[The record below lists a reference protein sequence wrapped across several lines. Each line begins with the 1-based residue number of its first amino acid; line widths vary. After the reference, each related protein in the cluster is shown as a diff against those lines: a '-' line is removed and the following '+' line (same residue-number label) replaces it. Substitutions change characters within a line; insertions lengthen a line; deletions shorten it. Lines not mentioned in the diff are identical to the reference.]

1 MKKVCILLIGLIS
14 TLGATAQD
22 VHEEQASI
30 SGRVLDVSSSPYPA
44 DVQVL
49 QIVIR
54 EGFASLYSRCATNV
68 GTDGRFEC
76 LKLPR
81 GKFIVQ
87 ILPLP
92 QLVKQKVHDAA
103 TGTIPESIF
112 YPGVTDLEQATPVSL
127 RNNEAGWVEVRVVE
141 SSAVKVTGALPAHA
155 RIASFSLK
163 AESGGLTLNTA
174 MNPSY
179 DQNTGKFVLPNVPPG
194 HYQLT
199 ANLVDAITPAPLFPS
214 ASPSVAI
221 SAQFF
226 PSTLRKTTSLEERH
240 AMLPLVVGATPIDNL
255 VLSAIPNV
263 EIKGQIPTLPSG
275 IAISQLLLLSA
286 DGSIHDSNTSVKD
299 GAFDFRSVP
308 PGEYILSLPLG
319 QQVYVDSVSVGG
331 KSSGSSR
338 FTIAPGQ
345 DTVNLELEVK
355 KSRAQIRGS
364 VKEWQSAAASAEVIA
379 QSEDSGEIYKVT
391 TDKQKNFSFAG
402 VKPGEYRLFAWPGVD
417 TIEYRNPLVLKK
429 YNNDSTEV
437 RVDQDDIG
445 SVIELSPIEKE
456 R

>member
-1 MKKVCILLIGLIS
+1 
-14 TLGATAQD
+14 
-22 VHEEQASI
+22 
-30 SGRVLDVSSSPYPA
+30 
-44 DVQVL
+44 
-49 QIVIR
+49 
-54 EGFASLYSRCATNV
+54 
-68 GTDGRFEC
+68 
-76 LKLPR
+76 
-81 GKFIVQ
+81 
-87 ILPLP
+87 
-92 QLVKQKVHDAA
+92 
-103 TGTIPESIF
+103 
-112 YPGVTDLEQATPVSL
+112 
-127 RNNEAGWVEVRVVE
+127 
-141 SSAVKVTGALPAHA
+141 
-155 RIASFSLK
+155 
-163 AESGGLTLNTA
+163 
-174 MNPSY
+174 
-179 DQNTGKFVLPNVPPG
+179 
-194 HYQLT
+194 
-199 ANLVDAITPAPLFPS
+199 
-214 ASPSVAI
+214 
-221 SAQFF
+221 
-226 PSTLRKTTSLEERH
+226 
-240 AMLPLVVGATPIDNL
+240 MLPLVVGATPIDNL

-379 QSEDSGEIYKVT
+379 QSEDSGDIYKVT